1 MVLLPWDFGADM
13 NFYRGFI
20 RGLSLTVTFL
30 EALFV
35 LWALT
40 RGFALF
46 AAFREI
52 PEWSKIG
59 MALLLA
65 VVSFGAILSAK
76 IPVLAAI
83 GICKIVVHILFFLA
97 VYDRVNQ
104 WDNTQRRFAWMAI
117 GIGLLAYWLLWLA
130 NILIFKPQG
139 EDWLVFVPGV
149 TNVRSLG
156 FFAMSAFFAAI
167 AIMATKS
174 TSSRGWST
182 FALGSFIAV
191 AALVMIFWTGSRGGL
206 VAILAGTAFLFVF
219 AGPVRVRLARFCV
232 LVFPVAIIVSLPL
245 PVVNPNYGIEHM
257 ISRSTTANAGQ
268 DVSSGRREMW
278 QQTVKKIQERPVAG
292 WGVEQF
298 AVSGPAITLG
308 YKQPHNMFLQL
319 LFSTGLVGAI
329 AFLLIVIPF
338 LPKVS
343 LNLAT
348 PDRLSAWGYIAGAAT
363 FGLYDAAFYYTYPVM
378 IFLFAVASVLKPS
391 APPSASGRSD

>member
-20 RGLSLTVTFL
+20 RGMSLTVTFL
-30 EALFV
+30 EALFI

-65 VVSFGAILSAK
+65 VISWGAIYSAK
-76 IPVLAAI
+76 IPVLALI
-83 GICKIVVHILFFLA
+83 GIGKIVIHILFFLA
-97 VYDRVNQ
+97 VYDQLNR
-104 WDNTQRRFAWMAI
+104 WGDKQRGIVWIAI
-117 GIGLLAYWLLWLA
+117 GIGLLAYWFLWLL
-130 NILIFKPQG
+130 NIAIFEPQG
-139 EDWLVFVPGV
+139 EDWVVFVPGV

-156 FFAMSAFFAAI
+156 FFALAGFFAAI
-167 AIMATKS
+167 AAIASKS
-174 TSSRGWST
+174 TGPRSWPA
-182 FALGSFIAV
+182 FAFGSLVAV
-191 AALVMIFWTGSRGGL
+191 AALVMVFWTGSRGGL
-206 VAILAGTAFLFVF
+206 VAILAGIAFLLVF
-219 AGPVRVRLARFCV
+219 AGPARNRLTRFCM

-245 PVVNPNYGIEHM
+245 PVVNPSYGIEHM
-257 ISRSTTANAGQ
+257 ISRSTAANAGQ
-268 DVSSGRREMW
+268 DISSGRREMW
-278 QQTVKKIQERPVAG
+278 RQTVKKIQERPLAG

-319 LFSTGLVGAI
+319 LFSTGLLGAI
-329 AFLLIVIPF
+329 AVLLIVIPF
-338 LPKVS
+338 LPRLGLK
-343 LNLAT
+343 LAT
-348 PDRLSAWGYIAGAAT
+348 PDRLSAWGYIAGAVT

-378 IFLFAVASVLKPS
+378 IFLFAVACVLKPF
-391 APPSASGRSD
+391 APPSASDRSD